1 MAERSTNTF
10 PEILNKFLAEIG
22 KAKALDDVG
31 PPEMTLLVQLENSIL
46 GYRKQPVQDMQ
57 DSGQLPPDQSGG
69 PSFLGQGGVPGVSMA
84 PPQIPSSILRRLSQ
98 EHDLQA
104 GAVQ

>member
-10 PEILNKFLAEIG
+10 PEVLNKFLAEIG
-22 KAKALDDVG
+22 KSKALDDVG

-57 DSGQLPPDQSGG
+57 DSGQLPQDQGGGGG
-69 PSFLGQGGVPGVSMA
+69 PSFLGSGGVGGVSMQ
-84 PPQIPSSILRRLSQ
+84 PQIPPAA
-98 EHDLQA
+98 LQQLMQQQPQ
-104 GAVQ
+104 G